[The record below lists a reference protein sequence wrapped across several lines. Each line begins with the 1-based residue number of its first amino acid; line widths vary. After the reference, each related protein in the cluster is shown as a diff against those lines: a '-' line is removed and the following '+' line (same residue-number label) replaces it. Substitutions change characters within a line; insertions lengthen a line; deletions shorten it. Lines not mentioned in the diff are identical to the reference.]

1 MTTTSEQPPSPTSDS
16 SEGRYSY
23 DQSYE
28 FLRRSVAKS
37 RNPVQ
42 KAKDAV
48 RTFRD
53 IFFALKL
60 RPGDSVL
67 DVGCN
72 IGTEG
77 HYLQMAGIRAYGV
90 DVNFAALKVGR
101 EKYSLDKHNWLVQ
114 AAATGLPFADASID
128 YVVSQDIFEHFQ
140 DEGEA
145 RAVFR
150 EMARI
155 CKGNR
160 MAHKIT
166 VLEDKEWIDND
177 PSHRI
182 KEPAR
187 WWARFFRS
195 QGWRV
200 MRNPEQK
207 RISFAGGLRKRTL
220 RYGFFLIEKSQ
231 G

>member
-1 MTTTSEQPPSPTSDS
+1 MTSKSELPPSPPSD
-16 SEGRYSY
+16 EAGGRYSY
-23 DQSYE
+23 DQSYQ
-28 FLRRSVAKS
+28 FLRNSVAKS
-37 RNPVQ
+37 RRPSQ

-53 IFFALKL
+53 IYFALKL

-77 HYLQMAGIRAYGV
+77 HYLQMAGIRAFGV
-90 DVNFAALKVGR
+90 DVNFAALKIGSEIYGR
-101 EKYSLDKHNWLVQ
+101 DKGSWRVQ
-114 AAATGLPFADASID
+114 AMATNLPFADASID
-128 YVVSQDIFEHFQ
+128 YVVSQDIFEHF
-140 DEGEA
+140 EGEA
-145 RAVFR
+145 EARRVFQ
-150 EMARI
+150 EMVRI

-166 VLEDKEWIDND
+166 VLEDREWIDAD

-200 MRNPEQK
+200 VRNPEQK
-207 RISFAGGLRKRTL
+207 RISLTGKRTL
-220 RYGFFLIEKSQ
+220 RHGFFLIEKS
-231 G
+231 